1 MNDWKINQHDDELY
15 HAWGGS
21 GGGDLHYTWGALL
34 CLLGVEQ
41 YMDANPWDGLR
52 FGTLNSSAEGRL
64 YRATWQNHTYDVAVG
79 PGKTE
84 VARDGKVRLQ
94 ADAGI
99 VVRSYEKSSSR
110 VSMRLKSERD
120 LHLTI
125 SEFDVGP
132 VKVVIDGNNVR
143 QVKVIEGSASFGVSR
158 GEHVVDLTH

>member
-1 MNDWKINQHDDELY
+1 
-15 HAWGGS
+15 
-21 GGGDLHYTWGALL
+21 
-34 CLLGVEQ
+34 
-41 YMDANPWDGLR
+41 
-52 FGTLNSSAEGRL
+52 
-64 YRATWQNHTYDVAVG
+64 
-79 PGKTE
+79 
-84 VARDGKVRLQ
+84 VRLQ